1 MDKLPK
7 AVWVALSAILV
18 LLIYVV
24 DPWKS
29 LQGDGGDLGS
39 SSGAETTQ
47 ADELM
52 EADLAAGNSSSTPKQ
67 RDEIVTLDGEEA
79 VFIVQ
84 ENGVGVP
91 SIRVA
96 LCRDEK
102 LLYSG
107 STDQEGQFVVPADGL
122 ACVAVFSSSGR
133 VVQTHNVNLIS
144 GTYHLSLIPGRQV
157 SGLVIDTKQKRI
169 AGLQV
174 RLRSSHPLF
183 DSEIVPAIALEEFGI
198 GTKLPMLFGVTNEQ
212 GQFHFQGL
220 NDSWSGIVYLQGR
233 YQIESVSSG
242 SILPNKATIK
252 LSSPIEGLRV
262 VVEDAPE
269 IFGQLIEAP
278 SGLAVDQ
285 VYVSARSTLR
295 GGAKPKV
302 NSAISDAEGCFSIAI
317 NPLDL
322 GSLELYLGGTTD
334 HKPPMLRLGLA
345 EIPSDGDLGVI
356 QISGLRH
363 IPFFLRDRL
372 DQPIAGGF
380 GRAGANES
388 KASDE
393 QGVGV
398 MRWLALE
405 VTTLQFGANG
415 FVPKEVKLTEPILNP
430 LTVYLDRANRLLVKI
445 VPPDGVASD
454 QFRAQLIGEEVL
466 IAGPA
471 NTDLE
476 LKNYMSEWT
485 FPRYQNARLPLGA
498 ALFARPNSDG
508 VVSYHAL
515 KTDVAMTLEIY
526 GITGDT
532 IYHSEPVAPLGAEEE
547 RELTVDLA
555 RSGRPFHG
563 RVVDLDGNAIVH
575 ATVQLGGQ
583 ILAWTDGE
591 GKFSCLVVEEKP
603 RTLVLTAI
611 GSATRFIKNYQV
623 PPDNSAVELK
633 LEPALS
639 VLIEVVDE
647 NNQPIPDAGVSIV
660 RSGFTS
666 NTFGR
671 GNGRFEATSLSSEKV
686 QIRTQVAGRYYY
698 QDLLPAQATARVVIP
713 LHGNLAVHLQPKPD
727 GVEGSYRVVMIATI
741 DGELVVLSQAMNA
754 ANEWNCN
761 FPFVY
766 PSTYEVSLNYQPSK
780 AELADGMQE
789 SQVGEAVEV
798 NILAGANV
806 PLYLQAN

>member
-1 MDKLPK
+1 MSKLPK
-7 AVWVALSAILV
+7 AVWVALFAVLV

-29 LQGDGGDLGS
+29 LQGDGADLGS
-39 SSGAETTQ
+39 LSGEESTQ

-67 RDEIVTLDGEEA
+67 RDEIVTSDGEEA

-91 SIRVA
+91 SIRVV

-102 LLYSG
+102 LLFSG
-107 STDQEGQFVVPADGL
+107 STDQEGRFVVSADGL
-122 ACVAVFSSSGR
+122 TCLAVFSSPGR
-133 VVQTHNVNLIS
+133 VVQTHEIELIS
-144 GTYHLSLIPGRQV
+144 GTQRLFLKSGRQV
-157 SGLVIDTKQKRI
+157 SGLIVDTTQKPI
-169 AGLQV
+169 ADLQV

-183 DSEIVPAIALEEFGI
+183 DVQKVPSIALQELGI
-198 GTKLPMLFGVTNEQ
+198 VTKFAMLFGVTNEQ
-212 GQFHFQGL
+212 GKFHFQGL
-220 NDSWSGIVYLQGR
+220 KDSWSGIFYLQGR
-233 YQIESVSSG
+233 YQIESVSTG
-242 SILPNKATIK
+242 EVLPNQATIQ
-252 LSSPIEGLRV
+252 LPSPVEGLRV
-262 VVEDAPE
+262 VVEGAPE
-269 IFGQLIEAP
+269 IFGQLIDAP
-278 SGLAVDQ
+278 SGLAVDR

-295 GGAKPKV
+295 GGAKPKI
-302 NSAISDAEGCFSIAI
+302 NSANSDAEGRFSIAI
-317 NPLDL
+317 IPLDL

-334 HKPPMLRLGLA
+334 HKPPILRLGFA

-363 IPFFLRDRL
+363 IPFLLHDRL

-380 GRAGANES
+380 GRARALES
-388 KASDE
+388 EPTDE
-393 QGVGV
+393 QGVGM
-398 MRWLALE
+398 MRWLPLE

-445 VPPDGVASD
+445 VPPDSVASD
-454 QFRAQLIGEEVL
+454 QFRAQLSGEEVL

-485 FPRYQNARLPLGA
+485 FPRYQNARMPLGA
-498 ALFARPNSDG
+498 ALFARPNSEG

-532 IYHSEPVAPLGAEEE
+532 IYHSESVAPLGAEEE

-555 RSGRPFHG
+555 RSGRHFHG

-591 GKFSCLVVEEKP
+591 GKFSCLVIEEKP
-603 RTLVLTAI
+603 RTLVLSAI
-611 GSATRFIKNYQV
+611 GSATRFIKDYQV
-623 PPDNSAVELK
+623 PSNNSRVELK

-639 VLIEVVDE
+639 VMIEVVDE
-647 NNQPIPDAGVSIV
+647 SNQPIPDAGVSIV

-727 GVEGSYRVVMIATI
+727 GGDGSYRVVLIATI
-741 DGELVVLSQAMNA
+741 DGELVVLSHAMNA

-780 AELADGMQE
+780 AELVDGMQE

-798 NILAGANV
+798 NIRAGANP